1 MVMPKMALLIIDM
14 LNDFVLPSAPLEVPD
29 TRKIIPNIGREIIKA
44 REEGYPI
51 VYLCDA
57 HAPDDKEFKMW
68 PRHSV
73 KGTKGAQVVDEL
85 EPEPKDTVVEKTTY
99 SGFYNTRLE
108 EVLKSLGTE
117 EIILTGCVTNICIL
131 YTAYDLASR
140 GYRVTVPRDCVAGLN
155 KDDHEFA
162 LRQMEKI
169 LKVKIV

>member
-1 MVMPKMALLIIDM
+1 MPKKALLIIDM
-14 LNDFVLPSAPLEVPD
+14 LNDFVLPGAPLEVPE
-29 TRKIIPNIGREIIKA
+29 TRKIIPSIGREIIKA

-51 VYLCDA
+51 IYLCDG

-108 EVLKSLGTE
+108 EVLKSLSTE

-131 YTAYDLASR
+131 YTAYDLVSR
-140 GYRVTVPRDCVAGLN
+140 GYKVTLPRDCVAGLN
-155 KDDHEFA
+155 KEDHEFA
-162 LRQMEKI
+162 LRQMERI
-169 LKVKIV
+169 LKVKII

>member
-1 MVMPKMALLIIDM
+1 MPKKALLIIDM
-14 LNDFVLPSAPLEVPD
+14 LNDFVLPGAPLEVPD

-57 HAPDDKEFKMW
+57 HASDDKEFKMW

-73 KGTKGAQVVDEL
+73 KGTKGAQVLDEL

-108 EVLKSLGTE
+108 EVLKSLSTE

-131 YTAYDLASR
+131 YTAYDLVSR
-140 GYRVTVPRDCVAGLN
+140 GYKVTVPKDCVAGLN

-162 LRQMEKI
+162 LRQMEKV
-169 LKVKIV
+169 LKVNLV

>member
-1 MVMPKMALLIIDM
+1 MPKKALLIIDM
-14 LNDFVLPSAPLEVPD
+14 LNDFVLPGAPLEVPD

-44 REEGYPI
+44 REEGYHI

-108 EVLKSLGTE
+108 EVLKSTGTE
-117 EIILTGCVTNICIL
+117 EIVLTGCVTNICIL
-131 YTAYDLASR
+131 YTAYDLVSR
-140 GYRVTVPRDCVAGLN
+140 GYKVMLHKDCVAGLN

-169 LKVKIV
+169 LKVKVI

>member
-1 MVMPKMALLIIDM
+1 MSTKALLIIDM
-14 LNDFVLPSAPLEVPD
+14 LNDFVLPGAPLEVPD

-44 REEGYPI
+44 REEGYQI
-51 VYLCDA
+51 IYLCDA

-85 EPEPKDTVVEKTTY
+85 EPEPKDIVVEKTTY

-108 EVLKSLGTE
+108 EVLKSSGAE
-117 EIILTGCVTNICIL
+117 EIVLTGCVTNICIL
-131 YTAYDLASR
+131 YTAYDLVSR
-140 GYRVTVPRDCVAGLN
+140 GYKVMLPKDCVAGLN